1 MYPSIFKSYST
12 YRTFKVIKNG
22 IHSFQTKIIKYY
34 VFSDELQKEFS
45 KKDDEECVTLFANL
59 TEISRNLES
68 FCGNNLVNYLKETI
82 HHWHNV
88 LKEKL
93 AK

>member
-1 MYPSIFKSYST
+1 M
-12 YRTFKVIKNG
+12 
-22 IHSFQTKIIKYY
+22 
-34 VFSDELQKEFS
+34 D
-45 KKDDEECVTLFANL
+45 KKDDEQCVTLFANL
-59 TEISRNLES
+59 TEISRNLADFS
-68 FCGNNLVNYLKETI
+68 GAHLGNYLKEVI